1 MNKAFLNYPEW
12 QATADTL
19 HMLLQIIGK
28 IKLERNDKRPE
39 WAHVRQY
46 LTLNGL
52 TTGIIPGNLSP
63 FEISVDFRRHY
74 IMLCNAEGRSIRLPL
89 RDGISI
95 AGYYEQIHEAL
106 KYIGSP
112 TTINVRAQEF
122 YDPIDFD
129 QDEKHHSYDAAAV
142 TLFLDNLLFA
152 YHVLNKFISPFRGK
166 ADFPA
171 YYFGTMDL
179 SCVVYSGEASP
190 FQSKGSISYPA
201 FDERNCEFGF
211 WPGDPKALEPSFYV
225 MPYPFISSIKE
236 FGNMLRPDKAVFKPE
251 KKEFFLT
258 LKDALSYDNPD
269 EKIIDF
275 FSSSL
280 AIVQQLK
287 KWENWE
293 WITHPLN
300 YK

>member
-1 MNKAFLNYPEW
+1 MNKAFLTYPEW
-12 QATADTL
+12 QPTADTL
-19 HMLLQIIGK
+19 HLLLQMIGK

-39 WAHVRQY
+39 WAFVRQY

-52 TTGIIPGNLSP
+52 TTGIIPGNHSP
-63 FEISVDFRRHY
+63 FEITADFREHHITMR
-74 IMLCNAEGRSIRLPL
+74 NTEGRSVRIPL

-95 AGYYEQIHEAL
+95 SQYYEQIHHAL
-106 KYIGSP
+106 KFIGSP
-112 TTINVRAQEF
+112 TTINVRPQEF
-122 YDPIDFD
+122 YDSINFD

-142 TLFLDNLLFA
+142 TLFQDNLLFA
-152 YHVLNKFISPFRGK
+152 YRALNKFMSPFRGK
-166 ADFPA
+166 VDFPA

-179 SCVVYSGEASP
+179 SCILYSGEPAP
-190 FQSKGSISYPA
+190 FQTHGRISYPA

-225 MPYPFISSIKE
+225 MPYPFISSIDIY
-236 FGNMLRPDKAVFKPE
+236 GNMLRPDKAVFKPE

-258 LKDALSYDNPD
+258 LGEALSYDNPE
-269 EKIIDF
+269 EKIVEF
-275 FSSSL
+275 FTSSL

-287 KWENWE
+287 PWDNWE
-293 WITHPLN
+293 WITHPLS